1 MQVFLGILKFIAF
14 LLTFL
19 LVKFGSV
26 YCLNLPVFAVSILL
40 EAILVFIVT
49 GVFMLSFDS
58 SKRTFS
64 EKLVTTLI
72 LTGVFI
78 AVFFIFGII
87 KNAVNKTVFSA
98 IVNFVLVGLMGSLL
112 LIRDKFFY
120 DNTPKRYIRLDLILI
135 AYFVGMKLLLNIVF
149 WWLAGS
155 FSVDMDG
162 MSYWMIVVFVCGM
175 YLTKSIL
182 FSTQLSGYIEYDGRE
197 YPVFDSFRVGK
208 SKLSDICIDEK
219 GGKSTIFYVSV
230 NSKGWAVRSNADITL
245 EGDHVNKSAIVESGD
260 TIEYDNNYFTVTAS
274 KGNIFKRLFIFFFLI
289 ISVFCLNA
297 QTGGDKFNAN
307 DIITV
312 TNVNYSCYPT
322 INIYFNDTEIH
333 KKLASNYTF
342 SKRDFFI
349 LEDGN
354 NPTDFRDIS
363 DTDRPADVVLV
374 MDITGTLQD
383 SYSKM
388 RTTIENAMQ
397 NVAAARN
404 PLRVGLITFADTPD
418 ESIFRDLT
426 SDYHYIIDSLIK
438 ATPQSGGDYEE
449 NPYDALMR
457 VRDFSFRDEA
467 QKIVILVT
475 DAPPHVKGD
484 KGNKGRDFTNYST
497 EDVDK
502 FFAGSPYM
510 LYVVTYAR
518 FADYHKLIRDDA
530 DLFDVSSFESP
541 TVIIRDLTNVINSQI
556 KMAYIAKRSKSF
568 YTRTSN
574 SVRDKIIVYK
584 DLDAH
589 KAKNFY
595 NQKKIKKNSFMN
607 SLFDGF

>member
-1 MQVFLGILKFIAF
+1 
-14 LLTFL
+14 
-19 LVKFGSV
+19 
-26 YCLNLPVFAVSILL
+26 
-40 EAILVFIVT
+40 
-49 GVFMLSFDS
+49 
-58 SKRTFS
+58 
-64 EKLVTTLI
+64 
-72 LTGVFI
+72 
-78 AVFFIFGII
+78 
-87 KNAVNKTVFSA
+87 
-98 IVNFVLVGLMGSLL
+98 
-112 LIRDKFFY
+112 
-120 DNTPKRYIRLDLILI
+120 
-135 AYFVGMKLLLNIVF
+135 
-149 WWLAGS
+149 
-155 FSVDMDG
+155 
-162 MSYWMIVVFVCGM
+162 
-175 YLTKSIL
+175 
-182 FSTQLSGYIEYDGRE
+182 
-197 YPVFDSFRVGK
+197 
-208 SKLSDICIDEK
+208 
-219 GGKSTIFYVSV
+219 
-230 NSKGWAVRSNADITL
+230 
-245 EGDHVNKSAIVESGD
+245 
-260 TIEYDNNYFTVTAS
+260 
-274 KGNIFKRLFIFFFLI
+274 
-289 ISVFCLNA
+289 
-297 QTGGDKFNAN
+297 
-307 DIITV
+307 
-312 TNVNYSCYPT
+312 
-322 INIYFNDTEIH
+322 
-333 KKLASNYTF
+333 
-342 SKRDFFI
+342 FI